1 MLNKLTVFI
10 LSLFISHLVLANPLK
25 VAFVY
30 VSPVGDAG
38 WTRSHDDARRHLEQV
53 YGEQIETRI
62 VEGVAEGAASRKVIT
77 ELAESG
83 ADMIFTTSWGYMVPT
98 QRVASM
104 YPNTVF
110 EHATGLRRGENLST
124 YATRAYEG
132 RYLAGVLAGQMTKSN
147 KIGYVAA
154 YPIVEVIRGIN
165 AFTLGAKSVNPDI
178 EVHVEWIKSW
188 YNPAK
193 SAAMANK
200 LLNLGVDVMAQH
212 TDSPEPIKAAAA
224 RGVYAIGYHTD
235 MSAFAP
241 QHHLASV
248 IHDWSGIYEQRVAS
262 LKSDEWSASMVWP
275 GLKEGAVK
283 LASISPK
290 VPAVAVKAVDAAK
303 SAIIS
308 GDLKIFS
315 GPIKTHRGR
324 TKIRAGRVLTDD
336 ELLRMNWY
344 VEGVKGDL
352 RSF

>member
-1 MLNKLTVFI
+1 MPLKLTALI
-10 LSLFISHLVLANPLK
+10 LSLALSQIVAAQPLK

-53 YGEQIETRI
+53 YGNQIETHF
-62 VEGVAEGAASRKVIT
+62 VEGVAEGSASRKVIT
-77 ELAESG
+77 DLAESG

-104 YPNTVF
+104 YPDTVF
-110 EHATGLRRGENLST
+110 EHATGIRRGDNLST
-124 YATRAYEG
+124 YANRAYEG
-132 RYLAGVLAGQMTKSN
+132 RYLAGILAGKMTKSH

-165 AFTLGAKSVNPDI
+165 AFTLGAKSVNPDV

-188 YNPAK
+188 YDPAK
-193 SAAMANK
+193 STAMANK
-200 LLNLGVDVMAQH
+200 LVDKGVDVMAQH
-212 TDSPEPIKAAAA
+212 TDSSEPLKVAEA
-224 RGVYAIGYHTD
+224 RGIYSIGYHTD

-241 QHHLASV
+241 NHHLASV
-248 IHDWSGIYEQRVAS
+248 VHDWSRIYEQRVAS
-262 LKSDEWSASMVWP
+262 LKTDQWASSMVWP

-283 LASISPK
+283 LASVSNQ
-290 VPAVAVKAVDAAK
+290 VPSETLAALELAK
-303 SAIIS
+303 SDIIS
-308 GDLKIFS
+308 GRLKIFT
-315 GPIKTHRGR
+315 GPINTHRGR
-324 TKIRAGRVLTDD
+324 TKIRAGRELTDD